1 MEDSTTLRTGVFGN
15 ERVPVQ
21 DLSAPAPGGTPATLD
36 GPRVPLTDTTVAGD
50 RGFNTARAE
59 REARAVRPDST
70 ILEGIGA
77 AVNSWDT
84 TRLVRRLA
92 RPRFDGEDKINQ
104 GEYLDQVPM
113 VLSEDEREYFLDV
126 GKGVKSAQYALE
138 QIKDRRTSAEVAGD
152 HPVVGMATA
161 FVDPLWL
168 VVPPSMKLGKVS
180 PVAGRA
186 VSAVS
191 GAAVAAGV
199 TAAGEGPVAD
209 SEIVLSAL
217 MNGAAAAA
225 LYKPGKGLV
234 QVDPEFPTKQLDESI
249 KASQQGTQAAS
260 KPHFVRT
267 APEEWVDVPVPA
279 TATEA
284 ARIDRVKVRD
294 AVWEEVPK
302 ELQPGAVTSTPEA
315 IVAAVDTALDQGARS
330 RGIGEKLQW
339 NMHKTMSGY
348 GPVGK
353 KIADLIYDN
362 NSDLSLTSMESH
374 RESILDSLRTHQ
386 FEYEDTMRSA
396 MAQSGAGLDKMVNPF
411 TSRQA
416 YAVQQRIEKE
426 VQRELFRREQF
437 SRQNIPITS
446 DGVPTHITKMAD
458 QLDAL
463 HKRALAEMKAAGV
476 AGAED
481 LLERPGYM
489 NRKWSSVAID
499 QTMDRLE
506 AMGLTRDAAHGRIVD
521 LVALAVR
528 RANGMDQKLA
538 KQVAGSV
545 VDRALRKGYFEDSVF
560 NAPANGGQMKELR
573 DILKGGGMSHTDI
586 ERALEVLRVQSDDA
600 GKAGFLKH
608 RLDLDYKA
616 TMRVGNEEVSIM
628 DLIDTRVSTIVDQY
642 TQRVATNAA
651 LARKGLRTASDIEAL
666 REELLHSVSLEQR
679 ADARDLF
686 DNTMAHL
693 RGDPA
698 GAKINEKFRLLQS
711 YGRTISLA
719 WSGLWQLTEYAN
731 AMGEYGLR
739 KSLKY
744 AAQEIPGF
752 KQLMR
757 PSKEEARSLNN
768 VLAEHSVN
776 SMRLRPFLAKFED
789 GFEMDTTS
797 ALQLSAQTAG
807 QLVPYANAM
816 KFVHHAQAKAVG
828 NLILD
833 RVDMAVR
840 GNEKARA
847 ALAKYGLESPVMDK
861 LAGEIKAHGFNV
873 DAWDDAVWAQAR
885 PAFGKMMDA
894 TVLKGRLGDVPA
906 FAAFDNVGKFLFTY
920 RTFVLTAHNKVLAGK
935 IERDGAGAV
944 GLVMLY
950 QFPLALAAVQAQAT
964 VKGEGM
970 LDKDKLVKK
979 ALGQMGGLGL
989 FSEPLKWAMGESNAV
1004 GAPGLI
1010 PLDRGV
1016 KLFSNTLQGD
1026 GKTAGST
1033 LATMLPVISAV
1044 PFVNGMA
1051 QQIKEK

>member
-1 MEDSTTLRTGVFGN
+1 MADSTIISGVFGS

-21 DLSAPAPGGTPATLD
+21 NLTEPSAAVGVPAQPD
-36 GPRVPLTDTTVAGD
+36 GPRVALTDNVVRD
-50 RGFNTARAE
+50 DPGFSAARQG
-59 REARAVRPDST
+59 REARAMRPDSS

-84 TRLVRRLA
+84 TRLIRRLA
-92 RPRFDGEDKINQ
+92 RPRFDGEETINPH
-104 GEYLDQVPM
+104 EYLENVPM

-126 GKGVKSAQYALE
+126 GRGVKSADYALE
-138 QIKDRRTSAEVAGD
+138 QIKDRRMSAQVAGD
-152 HPVVGMATA
+152 HPIAGMATA

-168 VVPPSMKLGKVS
+168 VVPPSMKVGKLS
-180 PVAGRA
+180 PVAGRT

-191 GAAVAAGV
+191 GAGLAAGV
-199 TAAGEGPVAD
+199 TAAGEGPTAD
-209 SEIVLSAL
+209 AEIVLSAL

-225 LYKPGKGLV
+225 LYRPGKGIV
-234 QVDPEFPTKQLDESI
+234 QADPEFPAKQLDESI
-249 KASQQGTQAAS
+249 KQATAGADAAT

-267 APEEWVDVPVPA
+267 APEEWVDVAVAA
-279 TATEA
+279 TADA
-284 ARIDRVKVRD
+284 PARVDRVKVKD
-294 AVWEEVPK
+294 AVGEQVPT
-302 ELQPGAVTSTPEA
+302 ELRPGVVNTDPAAV
-315 IVAAVDTALDQGARS
+315 VKAVDTALDQGTRA
-330 RGIGEKLQW
+330 RGIGERLQW
-339 NMHKTMSGY
+339 NMHKTMSSY

-353 KIADLIYDN
+353 KVADLIYDN

-386 FEYEDTMRSA
+386 FEYEDAMRSA
-396 MAQSGAGLDKMVNPF
+396 MAEDGAGLDKMVNPF

-416 YAVQQRIEKE
+416 YAVQQRIERE

-437 SRQNIPITS
+437 TRQGLPITS
-446 DGVPTHITKMAD
+446 DGVPARITQMAD
-458 QLDAL
+458 ALDKM

-481 LLERPGYM
+481 LVERPGYM

-506 AMGLTRDAAHGRIVD
+506 AMGLTREGAHARVVD

-538 KQVAGSV
+538 RQVAGSV

-560 NAPANGGQMKELR
+560 NAPAGGGQMKELR
-573 DILKGGGMSHTDI
+573 DILKGGGMSQPDI
-586 ERALEVLRVQSDDA
+586 ERALEVMRVQTDDA
-600 GKAGFLKH
+600 GKASFLKH

-616 TMRVGNEEVSIM
+616 TMRVGTEEVSIM
-628 DLIDTRVSTIVDQY
+628 DLIDTRVTTIVDQY
-642 TQRVATNAA
+642 AQRVATNAA
-651 LARKGLRTASDIEAL
+651 MSRKGLRSASDIDAL
-666 REELLHSVSLEQR
+666 REELLHSVPLEQR
-679 ADARDLF
+679 AEARDLF

-693 RGDPA
+693 RGDPS
-698 GAKINEKFRLLQS
+698 GAKINEKFRLVQS
-711 YGRTISLA
+711 YGRAISLA

-744 AAQEIPGF
+744 AAQELPGF

-776 SMRLRPFLAKFED
+776 SMRLRPFIAKFED
-789 GFEMDTTS
+789 GYEMDTGS

-807 QLVPYANAM
+807 QMVPYANAM

-833 RVDMAVR
+833 RLDMAAK
-840 GNEKARA
+840 GNPKARA
-847 ALAKYGLESPVMDK
+847 ALQKYGLESPVMDK
-861 LAGEIKAHGFNV
+861 LAAEIKAHGFNV

-935 IERDGAGAV
+935 LERDGAGAV
-944 GLVMLY
+944 GLVMMY
-950 QFPLALAAVQAQAT
+950 QFPLALAAVQAQAI
-964 VKGEGM
+964 VKGEGV
-970 LDKDKLVKK
+970 LDQDKLIKK
-979 ALGQMGGLGL
+979 AMGQMGGLGL
-989 FSEPLKWAMGESNAV
+989 FSEPLKWATGESNAV

-1010 PLDRGV
+1010 PVDRAV
-1016 KLFSNTLQGD
+1016 KLFSNTVQGD
-1026 GKTAGST
+1026 VNTAGST